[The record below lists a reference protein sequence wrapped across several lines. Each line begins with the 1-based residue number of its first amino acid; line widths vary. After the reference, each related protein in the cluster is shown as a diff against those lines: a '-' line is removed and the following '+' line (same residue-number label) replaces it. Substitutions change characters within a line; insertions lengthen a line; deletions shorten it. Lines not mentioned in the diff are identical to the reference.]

1 MRFITT
7 RTEQVKAAREI
18 NEEALT
24 NEICNEMNPLT
35 IEQVNELNL
44 ADIRHQ
50 LVMLNTT
57 MANMC
62 DYLGTIANILYTTK
76 GGK

>member
-24 NEICNEMNPLT
+24 NALYDEKNPL
-35 IEQVNELNL
+35 IVEQVNELNL

-50 LVMLNTT
+50 LVILNTT